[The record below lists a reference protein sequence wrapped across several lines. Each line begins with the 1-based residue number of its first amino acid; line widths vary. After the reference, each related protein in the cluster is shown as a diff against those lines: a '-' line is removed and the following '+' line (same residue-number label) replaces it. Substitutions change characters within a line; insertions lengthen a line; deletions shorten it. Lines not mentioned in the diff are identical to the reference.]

1 MQLDHVISI
10 LEALANGRDPMT
22 DVEIPNDTFRSPEVI
37 RALFTA
43 STLLQQTARV
53 DLRSSEAPPRRPRPA
68 AAGARW
74 TDEEDAAVCREY
86 DAGDSFSAIAQK
98 HTRTTGAI
106 MSRLVKLG
114 RIDAETLSPRI
125 RDRVEASVQ

>member
-1 MQLDHVISI
+1 MQLEHVLSI
-10 LEALANGRDPMT
+10 LESLANGIDPAT

-43 STLLQQTARV
+43 SAML
-53 DLRSSEAPPRRPRPA
+53 SAPRGTRPA

-74 TDEEDAAVCREY
+74 TDEEDAEVCREY
-86 DAGDSFSAIAQK
+86 EAGDSFTAIAEK
-98 HTRTTGAI
+98 HKRSTGAI

-114 RIDAETLSPRI
+114 RVDAETLSPRI
-125 RDRVEASVQ
+125 RDRVQTTVQ